1 MTIDDCGLNASLVAI
16 IALSTMT
23 CRAALS
29 ADVGRADS
37 SPYGITLPKLFSD
50 GMVLQRDMPVP
61 VWGLADPGEKVTVK
75 VAGQE
80 ASAVADDKRQWLVK
94 LPAMQA
100 GGPFEMTVSGKNTL
114 VVKDVL
120 VGEVWICAGQSNME
134 KPIGPHPGQKP
145 CPNWEQEIA
154 GANFPEMRLLEVP
167 PKGAP
172 KPVTDVSVQWLVCTP
187 ANIRIKRGGGHGY
200 SAAAYFFGR
209 ELHKELRVPVGLIAA
224 SASGT
229 RCEPWTPHGEGVP
242 PNNRPDLFNGII
254 NPLIPFAMRGVIWYQ
269 GESNMGDGMKY
280 CDRMKALIAGWRKA
294 WGQGDFPFYFVQLPP
309 ADYGADPLKLPELR
323 EAQAATLVLPNTGMA
338 VTIDIGSY
346 PDCHAPNK
354 QDVGKRLAL
363 SGLAKV
369 YGRGNLVYSGPLYK
383 SMSVEGGKVR
393 IRFDHIGGGLAARDG
408 NAKEL
413 TWFEMA
419 GADRK
424 FVKAGAQIDG
434 ETVLVSNDAVAQP
447 AAVRFGWHQQAVPNL
462 MNKEGLPAAPFRTD
476 DWPR

>member
-1 MTIDDCGLNASLVAI
+1 MEITFSMAPPYGDPTQAPKDDVPDLRFFRISFNFSHKNPVEDIKTVDALQTGGDRTGGAKGNYRATKPWRPMTAANAPKANVVGYYFGRKLQTTLKIPIGIIDNSAGGSKLHTWFTHYCPVGNKTSFTLADTTDLKILKYTNE
-16 IALSTMT
+16 ALSNQLDNYGAYYPGIYYYGHNFPIMGFPFVGAIWWQGEFNVGTGE
-23 CRAALS
+23 AL
-29 ADVGRADS
+29 
-37 SPYGITLPKLFSD
+37 YEKLF
-50 GMVLQRDMPVP
+50 
-61 VWGLADPGEKVTVK
+61 T
-75 VAGQE
+75 
-80 ASAVADDKRQWLVK
+80 
-94 LPAMQA
+94 
-100 GGPFEMTVSGKNTL
+100 
-114 VVKDVL
+114 
-120 VGEVWICAGQSNME
+120 
-134 KPIGPHPGQKP
+134 
-145 CPNWEQEIA
+145 
-154 GANFPEMRLLEVP
+154 
-167 PKGAP
+167 
-172 KPVTDVSVQWLVCTP
+172 
-187 ANIRIKRGGGHGY
+187 
-200 SAAAYFFGR
+200 
-209 ELHKELRVPVGLIAA
+209 
-224 SASGT
+224 
-229 RCEPWTPHGEGVP
+229 
-242 PNNRPDLFNGII
+242 
-254 NPLIPFAMRGVIWYQ
+254 
-269 GESNMGDGMKY
+269 
-280 CDRMKALIAGWRKA
+280 ALIRDWRKT

-413 TWFEMA
+413 TWFEIA

-476 DWPR
+476 DLPR